1 MEKEIINYLGKK
13 KIGLIGFGRSNYAVA
28 EILDKYNIN
37 FKVFDKNDSSD
48 KLHEF
53 KNSKIEYSF
62 GDSYLDKI
70 DCDILIR
77 SPVVKYNDKIYEAI
91 KNGTE
96 ISSEISLF
104 LKFCRSKN
112 IFAITGSDGK
122 TTSSNIIYELLKK
135 SGKKVFLGGNI
146 GLPMI
151 SKLFDISKN
160 DYVVIELSS
169 FQLFDCKIK
178 PKISSITNISENHL
192 DWHKDFNDYLDSKTN
207 IVKYQDENDLL
218 VLNYDNK
225 FSDYIKNK
233 SKAKVRYFSLKNK
246 ISNGCFLDNDEIVF
260 ADNYKFSHIIGKSEI
275 KIPGIHNIENFL
287 LSISSCFDFVSIND
301 IRYVCKNFSGVNHR
315 IKFVDEINGVKYFN
329 DSIASTP
336 TRVVKGAFSVFDK
349 NIVLIAGGYDKKL
362 DFYEFAEYVCKKV
375 KILVL
380 MGQTSNK
387 IEECVLKSQIPS
399 KPKIFKVN
407 SMKEA
412 VSVCYRNSIKND
424 VVLLS
429 PACASFGMYKD
440 FEERGNDFKN
450 CVEELKQK
458 FF

>member
-1 MEKEIINYLGKK
+1 MKNKLIEYLENK
-13 KIGLIGFGRSNYAVA
+13 KISLIGFGRSNYEIAK
-28 EILDKYNIN
+28 ILDKYGIG
-37 FKVFDKNDSSD
+37 FKVLDKNDCSE

-53 KNSKIEYSF
+53 KNSKVEYSF

-77 SPVVKYNDKIYEAI
+77 SPVVKYSDKIYDAI
-91 KNGTE
+91 KNGTKVL
-96 ISSEISLF
+96 SEMSLF
-104 LKFCRSKN
+104 VEFCKSKN

-122 TTSSNIIYELLKK
+122 TTSSNIVYELLKR
-135 SGKKVFLGGNI
+135 SGKKVFIGGNI
-146 GLPMI
+146 GIPMI
-151 SKLFDISKN
+151 SKIFEIGEN

-178 PKISSITNISENHL
+178 PKIASITNISENHL
-192 DWHKDFNDYLDSKTN
+192 DWHKDFNDYLDSKCN

-218 VLNYDNK
+218 VLNYDNE

-233 SKAKVRYFSLKNK
+233 SKAKIRFFSSKSRV
-246 ISNGCFLDNDEIVF
+246 SNGCFLDNDEII
-260 ADNYKFSHIIGKSEI
+260 FSENGKLTNIINRNEI
-275 KIPGIHNIENFL
+275 KIKGMHNVENFL
-287 LSISSCFDFVSIND
+287 LSISSCFDFVRLDD
-301 IRYVCKNFSGVNHR
+301 IKYVCRNFSGVNHR
-315 IKFVDEINGVKYFN
+315 IKFISEINGVKYFN
-329 DSIASTP
+329 DSIASSP
-336 TRVVKGAFSVFDK
+336 TRVIKGALSVFDK
-349 NIVLIAGGYDKKL
+349 NIILIAGGYDKKL
-362 DFYEFAEYVCKKV
+362 DFHELADQICKKV

-380 MGQTSNK
+380 MGQTADQIKDS
-387 IEECVLKSQIPS
+387 VLKSEVSI

-450 CVEELKQK
+450 CVDKIKQNIY
-458 FF
+458 